1 MFLSRARAAIIPR
14 PLQSEES
21 LTSWFVRVARAN
33 AMSQHELGSVLLG
46 KTVHGVTKIDLDLS
60 GSELFDA
67 LASRCGTSWV
77 EARLA
82 SLQGWVGFF
91 ADSRPS
97 RSRTARWVLDRR
109 RIGYKHRV
117 GAWTQACPRCLAAD
131 EQPFFRNVWRLA
143 FVTECLVHHVK
154 LIDRCPRC
162 RAPLDFA
169 CETDSTRKEL
179 TDLSQCPQCR
189 CDWRE
194 AATSASQEQVAT
206 LQGRLVHA
214 ISERWVAVENSAVA
228 LPLYLDGIFR
238 LQRLLRRSVGHKLR
252 LAIYRAAGF
261 DVEVKDSS
269 VPFESLS
276 VEERRSEWEAIAALL
291 DSWPTQ
297 FVSIGRAVELR
308 WSDIT
313 EERTAHVPFWLE
325 RVGREHF
332 DRTWYRPSAGE
343 MVSVRTFLDTYGLS
357 SRPTLVREWTGG
369 WVQVRRVSIA
379 PVPIDAPE
387 QLRLPMIDASG
398 YRQQVQRVW
407 IQRLVKSLRRY
418 CLHSFRKPPSLS
430 RWNCTQLE
438 LPQVCV

>member
-1 MFLSRARAAIIPR
+1 MNELDRLLECVTREPAYGPAFYQALLRESVYALIPEGAVFTPAGTVRFIMWTGDDGQRVIPFFSNRASVRR
-14 PLQSEES
+14 V
-21 LTSWFVRVARAN
+21 LTE
-33 AMSQHELGSVLLG
+33 Q
-46 KTVHGVTKIDLDLS
+46 TQ
-60 GSELFDA
+60 A
-67 LASRCGTSWV
+67 LR
-77 EARLA
+77 
-82 SLQGWVGFF
+82 LQGRIFLEACRGGIV
-91 ADSRPS
+91 
-97 RSRTARWVLDRR
+97 VLNPNE
-109 RIGYKHRV
+109 KNF
-117 GAWTQACPRCLAAD
+117 C
-131 EQPFFRNVWRLA
+131 RLMPGEVA
-143 FVTECLVHHVK
+143 L
-154 LIDRCPRC
+154 L
-162 RAPLDFA
+162 LD
-169 CETDSTRKEL
+169 TGS
-179 TDLSQCPQCR
+179 PN
-189 CDWRE
+189 
-194 AATSASQEQVAT
+194 ASQNYFAPEPMTLELQMPDVPPDLLHSLSLLLAQFAT
-206 LQGRLVHA
+206 LQGRLVCA
-214 ISERWVAVENSAVA
+214 ISERWVAVGDSAVA

-238 LQRLLRRSVGHKLR
+238 LQRLLRRSVGHRLR
-252 LAIYRAAGF
+252 LAIYRVAGF
-261 DVEVKDSS
+261 DMEVKDSS

-276 VEERRSEWEAIAALL
+276 VEERRSEWETIAALL
-291 DSWPTQ
+291 DSWPTR

-387 QLRLPMIDASG
+387 QFRLPMIDASD

-418 CLHSFRKPPSLS
+418 CLHSLRKPSSLS

-438 LPQVCV
+438 FLQMRA